1 MAGRPMEKI
10 MKQFVYLLTAL
21 VALVASSVFA
31 LTPSRTTAST
41 TLGAVS
47 VTNDQDYTVK
57 KLVSIQVSGVLP
69 VISTGLVSFVQDN
82 ITNNVGTIITA
93 AGGAQWSSTS
103 TVYVFKSGV
112 LSTTLGTNTGASLR
126 FLFENYP

>member
-1 MAGRPMEKI
+1 
-10 MKQFVYLLTAL
+10 MKKFGFLCIAVL
-21 VALVASSVFA
+21 ALVASSVFA
-31 LTPSRTTAST
+31 VTPSRQTATT

-47 VTNDQDYTVK
+47 VTNSDDYVAK
-57 KLVSIQVSGVLP
+57 KLVSISVSGVLP
-69 VISTGLVSFVQDN
+69 VVSTGSVTFVQDN

-93 AGGAQWSSTS
+93 AGGAQWAATS

-126 FLFENYP
+126 FVFENYP